1 MPNGGERIPLIDSA
15 TLHHLQ
21 KEIMQA
27 GTRFELDQITRRLW
41 RTYGDDLK
49 NKLAL
54 GQLRKAI
61 ESKRDL
67 LKRNDPR

>member
-1 MPNGGERIPLIDSA
+1 
-15 TLHHLQ
+15 
-21 KEIMQA
+21 MQA